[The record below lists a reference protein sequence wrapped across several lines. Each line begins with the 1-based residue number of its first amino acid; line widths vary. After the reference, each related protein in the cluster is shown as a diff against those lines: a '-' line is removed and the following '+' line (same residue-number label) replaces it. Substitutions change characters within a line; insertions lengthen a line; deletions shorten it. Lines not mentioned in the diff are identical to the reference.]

1 MSNKLILSIIGLL
14 FLVALC
20 MVYSNHFNNGFYF
33 DDSHTI
39 TNNEAIQSLD
49 NITSFFLDASTFSSL
64 PANRAYRP
72 LVTTLNAVSYKLGG
86 GLDPVYFHI
95 HMFFWYVVQL
105 VLMFFFILNLLKIT
119 SDQPFN
125 QYLAL
130 GATVFYGFHTSNAE
144 TINYLISI
152 SDSFSTMCIVASLLA
167 WQHRFSRKYHLYLIP
182 MVMALYTKQTG
193 LMVVPI
199 LMLYIL
205 LFEEKALWPLNY
217 TDLLIKVK
225 ITLKKSFP
233 AIFVGVNILL
243 LNQLLFTPETTVS
256 LNTGAS
262 KFQYFYTQFF
272 IISHYLRNFI
282 LPNALSA
289 DPDFILIPSVLDV
302 RVFYGLALIGILLYF
317 SFWSVKR
324 RETAP
329 IAFGILWFF
338 IALLPTSSFVPLFQI
353 ANDHRT
359 FFPYIGLVIS
369 LATYLRYL
377 FMKYNFLQNRYKA
390 VILAGFFALISLH
403 SYGVYQRNEVW
414 NTSESLWHDVSVKSP
429 GNGRGLMNYGLTL
442 MAKGD
447 YKSTEEYFKR
457 ALVLTPYYS
466 YLYINMAILKNS
478 MAKYNE
484 VEPNFKRALELD
496 PYNPECYYY
505 YASWLN
511 ANIRQKEA
519 FQLLKKGLSISSNH
533 AYMRT
538 LYQQLSVIEGI
549 DNYVPQKEL
558 QSGLNIEDTYLELS
572 LTLYQKG
579 DFEGCIKVCEK
590 IIEINPNSALA
601 YNNMCSAYNNINKP
615 DEAMTACTRALQI
628 DPNFTRARNNL
639 NIAINK
645 KRISN

>member
-1 MSNKLILSIIGLL
+1 MSNKLNLSIIGLL

-20 MVYSNHFNNGFYF
+20 LVYSNHFNNGFYF

-39 TNNEAIQSLD
+39 SNNEAIQSLD

-72 LVTTLNAVSYKLGG
+72 LVTTLNAISYSLGD
-86 GLDPVYFHI
+86 GLDPVYFHL
-95 HMFFWYVVQL
+95 HMFFWYVIQL
-105 VLMFFFILNLLKIT
+105 VLMFFFILNLLKLT
-119 SDQPFN
+119 SDNPVN

-130 GATVFYGFHTSNAE
+130 GATVFYGFHTANAE

-152 SDSFSTMCIVASLLA
+152 SDSFSTMCIVATLLT
-167 WQHRFSRKYHLYLIP
+167 WQYGFSRKYHLYLIP

-205 LFEEKALWPLNY
+205 LIEEKALWPFSFSDFLS
-217 TDLLIKVK
+217 K
-225 ITLKKSFP
+225 IWITFKKSFP
-233 AIFVGVNILL
+233 AIFVGANILL

-272 IISHYLRNFI
+272 VISHYLRNFI

-289 DPDFILIPSVLDV
+289 DPDFILIPSVLDL
-302 RVFYGLALIGILLYF
+302 RVVFGFALISLLLYF

-324 RETAP
+324 RETVP

-338 IALLPTSSFVPLFQI
+338 IALLPTSSFIPLFQI

-377 FMKYNFLQNRYKA
+377 FVKYNLLSNKYKA
-390 VILAGFFALISLH
+390 IITASFLALISLH

-447 YKSTEEYFKR
+447 YKSTEEYFNR
-457 ALVLTPYYS
+457 ALKLNPYYS

-478 MAKYNE
+478 MSKYSE
-484 VEPNFKRALELD
+484 VEPNFKKALELD

-511 ANIRQKEA
+511 ANLRQKEA
-519 FQLLKKGLSISSNH
+519 FQLLKKGLSISANH
-533 AYMRT
+533 VYMRT
-538 LYQQLSVIEGI
+538 LFQQLSVIEGI
-549 DNYVPQKEL
+549 DNSVAEPKFE
-558 QSGLNIEDTYLELS
+558 SGAINEDAMLKLS
-572 LTLYQKG
+572 LQLYMNG
-579 DFEGCIKVCEK
+579 DFEGCVEICKK
-590 IIEINPNSALA
+590 IIGINPNSALA
-601 YNNMCSAYNNINKP
+601 YNNMCSAYNNLNKT

-645 KRISN
+645 KRNSN

>member
-1 MSNKLILSIIGLL
+1 MSNKLKLSIIGLL
-14 FLVALC
+14 FIVALC
-20 MVYSNHFNNGFYF
+20 LVYSNHFNNGFYF

-39 TNNEAIQSLD
+39 SNNEAIKSLD
-49 NITSFFLDASTFSSL
+49 NFTSFFLDASTFSSL
-64 PANRAYRP
+64 PSNRAYRP
-72 LVTTLNAVSYKLGG
+72 LVTTLNAISYSLGG

-105 VLMFFFILNLLKIT
+105 VLMFFFIRNLLNLT
-119 SDQPFN
+119 SDNPIN

-130 GATVFYGFHTSNAE
+130 GATVFYGFHTANAE

-152 SDSFSTMCIVASLLA
+152 SDSFSTMCIVATLLA
-167 WQHRFSRKYHLYLIP
+167 WQHEYFRKYHLYLIP
-182 MVMALYTKQTG
+182 MILALYTKQTG

-199 LMLYIL
+199 LILYIL
-205 LFEEKALWPLNY
+205 LIEEKALWPLNY
-217 TDLLIKVK
+217 SDLLSKLK

-233 AIFVGVNILL
+233 AIFVGANILL
-243 LNQLLFTPETTVS
+243 LNQFLFTPESTVS

-262 KFQYFYTQFF
+262 KFQYFYTQFY

-282 LPNALSA
+282 FPNALSA
-289 DPDFILIPSVLDV
+289 DPDFILIPSVLDL
-302 RVFYGLALIGILLYF
+302 RVIYGLTLIGILLF
-317 SFWSVKR
+317 SSFWSVKK

-329 IAFGILWFF
+329 IALGILWFF
-338 IALLPTSSFVPLFQI
+338 IALFPTSSFIPLFQI

-369 LATYLRYL
+369 LTTYLRYL
-377 FMKYNFLQNRYKA
+377 IVKYNLLNNKYKA
-390 VILAGFFALISLH
+390 VILSGFFVLISLH

-447 YKSTEEYFKR
+447 YKSTEEYFNK
-457 ALVLTPYYS
+457 ALKLNPNYS

-478 MAKYNE
+478 MSKYNE
-484 VEPNFKRALELD
+484 VEPNFKKALELD
-496 PYNPECYYY
+496 PYNPECYFY

-511 ANIRQKEA
+511 GNLRQKEA
-519 FQLLKKGLSISSNH
+519 FQLLKKGLTISDNH
-533 AYMRT
+533 VYMRT

-549 DNYVPQKEL
+549 DNYSPKAEIKP
-558 QSGLNIEDTYLELS
+558 GTINEDALLKLSLELY
-572 LTLYQKG
+572 TNG
-579 DFEGCIKVCEK
+579 DFEGCVEICKK
-590 IIEINPNSALA
+590 IIALNPNNSLA
-601 YNNMCSAYNNINKP
+601 YNNMCSAYNNLNKT

-639 NIAINK
+639 NIAIDK
-645 KRISN
+645 KRSSN